1 MEKNKFG
8 ILIFT
13 KLVKDNDL
21 FLKILTSE
29 DQLIHGIAYGANSS
43 KKKKYIPNRVL
54 FKF

>member
-43 KKKKYIPNRVL
+43 KKKIYTKQGII
-54 FKF
+54 